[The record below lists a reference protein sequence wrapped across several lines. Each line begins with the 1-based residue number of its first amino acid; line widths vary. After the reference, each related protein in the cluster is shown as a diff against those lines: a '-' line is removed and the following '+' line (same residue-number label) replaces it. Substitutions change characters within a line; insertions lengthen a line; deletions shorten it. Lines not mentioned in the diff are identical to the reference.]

1 MMKNEGEGASDT
13 FSVSF
18 LLVIQWT
25 FLVFLTPPPAL
36 EIREWDRDDAL
47 EGRDTSIC
55 RAINA
60 TYARFFFFRKGRFIS
75 NTRNWWVLVTTSS
88 FWKIEIKSQ
97 FLLIA
102 NCPHIV
108 KYNLNNDDVCWRGNW
123 RNWSGSKRKSNKWK
137 LDSNQNER
145 HHEIKEI

>member
-25 FLVFLTPPPAL
+25 FLVFLSPPAL
-36 EIREWDRDDAL
+36 EMREWDRDDAL

-60 TYARFFFFRKGRFIS
+60 TYARFFLERGDLFQ
-75 NTRNWWVLVTTSS
+75 TLVTG
-88 FWKIEIKSQ
+88 E
-97 FLLIA
+97 
-102 NCPHIV
+102 C
-108 KYNLNNDDVCWRGNW
+108 
-123 RNWSGSKRKSNKWK
+123 
-137 LDSNQNER
+137 
-145 HHEIKEI
+145 